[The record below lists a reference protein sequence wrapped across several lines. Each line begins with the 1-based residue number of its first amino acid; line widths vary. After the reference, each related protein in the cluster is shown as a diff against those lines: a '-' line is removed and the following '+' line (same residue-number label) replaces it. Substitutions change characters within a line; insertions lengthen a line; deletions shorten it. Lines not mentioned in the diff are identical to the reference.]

1 MGEWVGEWVG
11 EGRTERASG
20 GARSRSPIMHSAL
33 LLRGIASPLSRSL
46 EETISSVLFPKRI
59 PLVGSLRGIGAR
71 LGAAAALRAGDRG
84 GCAAAERMSGDRIL
98 EDGGGRRRL
107 GEARA
112 LGPSLCSLFAL
123 VAGVALGMCGEVPR
137 WARAAVG
144 IAALVVR
151 SQN

>member
-1 MGEWVGEWVG
+1 MGGRGEDGAGQWRCAVAQPYHALG
-11 EGRTERASG
+11 AS
-20 GARSRSPIMHSAL
+20 SPRYCFTAVAQP
-33 LLRGIASPLSRSL
+33 RRD
-46 EETISSVLFPKRI
+46 ISSVLFPKCI